1 MLIGGGVRVVFGKNG
16 EVDTQGLEPE
26 QDVLIQLCIS
36 EGRTFL
42 RRTFLRR
49 AGRRGLCGR
58 EIHRVLV
65 PRDLPVRPGDRSWVP
80 SVGQSSPRFM
90 ESTAWV
96 AARAVRAI

>member
-1 MLIGGGVRVVFGKNG
+1 
-16 EVDTQGLEPE
+16 
-26 QDVLIQLCIS
+26 
-36 EGRTFL
+36 
-42 RRTFLRR
+42 
-49 AGRRGLCGR
+49 
-58 EIHRVLV
+58 V